1 MQNGYVIKNSTHA
14 DPLDSDLALINSYT
28 RRELKKDEVYVFS
41 VVLCDN
47 EIDRDYERFSKE
59 SLHKLADLYIGKTGI
74 FDHEAKSENQT
85 ARIFSCE
92 VRQIDG
98 KLNSLGEQY
107 LQLVARAYMPRSS
120 KNEDFILNIDSGI
133 VKEVSVSC
141 SVENVTCSIC
151 GADMKLAPCRH
162 IKGKKYGDNP
172 IVCHSILDNPIDAYE
187 WSFVAIPAQ
196 KDAGVIKGFKS
207 NKVEG
212 ADSMH
217 NILKKI
223 SLGESVNIT
232 KNQAIEL
239 NNYISDLEQKA
250 NDGIIYK
257 NDLQKEVTRLCCIA
271 QPEIETKI
279 INDVAKKMTI
289 EELKAFKK
297 SFEASANEVIPVKPQ
312 LTPNKKEKINYQNN
326 EFRI

>member
-1 MQNGYVIKNSTHA
+1 MQNGYVIKNSSCSA
-14 DPLDSDLALINSYT
+14 FQNSDLALINSYT

-47 EIDRDYERFSKE
+47 EIDRDYERFSEE
-59 SLHKLADLYIGKTGI
+59 SLNKLAELYIGKTGI

-85 ARIFSCE
+85 ARIFACE
-92 VRQIDG
+92 VRQISG
-98 KLNSLGEQY
+98 KLNSLGEPY
-107 LQLVARAYMPRSS
+107 LQLVAKAYMPRSP

-141 SVENVTCSIC
+141 SVENVSCSIC
-151 GADMKLAPCRH
+151 GANMKIAPCRH

-172 IVCHSILDNPIDAYE
+172 IPCHLILDNPTDAYE
-187 WSFVAIPAQ
+187 WSFVAVPAQ
-196 KDAGVIKGFKS
+196 KGAGVIKGFNF
-207 NKVEG
+207 NKIEG
-212 ADSMH
+212 SDFMH
-217 NILKKI
+217 NILKKLD
-223 SLGESVNIT
+223 LGEAVSIT
-232 KNQAIEL
+232 KAQAVEL
-239 NNYISDLEQKA
+239 NNYILDLKKQA
-250 NDGIIYK
+250 NDGLIYK

-271 QPEIETKI
+271 QPEIETRI

-297 SFEASANEVIPVKPQ
+297 SFEASANEVVPVKPQ
-312 LTPNKKEKINYQNN
+312 LTPNKKEKIKYQNN